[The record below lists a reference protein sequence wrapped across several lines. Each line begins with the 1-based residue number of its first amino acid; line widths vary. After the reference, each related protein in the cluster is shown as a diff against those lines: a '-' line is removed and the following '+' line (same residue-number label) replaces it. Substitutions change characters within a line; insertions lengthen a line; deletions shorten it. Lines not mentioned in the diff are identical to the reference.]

1 MSDKNRCRF
10 WLIMSIMAAFCVAS
24 RIWDLIEA
32 RKDWGELVSALIICF
47 LCVYFYIQNRKK
59 LAEDNNS
66 DSADHQ

>member
-10 WLIMSIMAAFCVAS
+10 WLIMSIMAVVCVAS
-24 RIWDLIEA
+24 RIWDLVEA
-32 RKDWGELVSALIICF
+32 RKHWGDLVSALVVCI

-66 DSADHQ
+66 ESADHQ